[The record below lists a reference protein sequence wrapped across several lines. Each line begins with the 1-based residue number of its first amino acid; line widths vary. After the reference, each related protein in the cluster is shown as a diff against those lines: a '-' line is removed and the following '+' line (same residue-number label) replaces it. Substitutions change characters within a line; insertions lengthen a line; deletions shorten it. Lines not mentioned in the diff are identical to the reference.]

1 MDDVVF
7 TVPGE
12 PQGKGRPRFAR
23 PKGSNF
29 TMAYTPEKTVSYEN
43 RVKAMYVYGR
53 FPKLDGPV
61 RVSVVMYFGIPAS
74 VSKKA
79 RQLMLDGEIYPAKK
93 PDADNVCKSVIDALN
108 GIAFDDDKQVVELR
122 AKKMYSD
129 RPRVVVKLHPYPV
142 IEKIRNLY
150 RIGKEIRK

>member
-1 MDDVVF
+1 MVGC
-7 TVPGE
+7 GE
-12 PQGKGRPRFAR
+12 PILFVLLRPCR
-23 PKGSNF
+23 
-29 TMAYTPEKTVSYEN
+29 
-43 RVKAMYVYGR
+43 
-53 FPKLDGPV
+53 
-61 RVSVVMYFGIPAS
+61 
-74 VSKKA
+74 
-79 RQLMLDGEIYPAKK
+79 
-93 PDADNVCKSVIDALN
+93 NVLDALN